1 MRRVA
6 CGRRDPGL
14 YRIGPRATKWADARD
29 DIGPA
34 GAPQPPLRT
43 PSRIAWT
50 SATLTQV
57 AGGNAEHGAFVAL
70 NCTAYHGEQGL
81 LAYQTA
87 TDRAEPQG
95 YHQCAT
101 QAASRPPP

>member
-1 MRRVA
+1 M
-6 CGRRDPGL
+6 GRRSG
-14 YRIGPRATKWADARD
+14 RHRAGGRASTAAAH
-29 DIGPA
+29 PV
-34 GAPQPPLRT
+34 T
-43 PSRIAWT
+43 HAWT